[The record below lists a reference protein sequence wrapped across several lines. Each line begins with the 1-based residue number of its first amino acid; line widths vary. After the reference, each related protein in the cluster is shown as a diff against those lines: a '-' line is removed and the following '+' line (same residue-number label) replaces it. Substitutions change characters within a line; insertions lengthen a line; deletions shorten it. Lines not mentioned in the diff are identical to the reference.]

1 VAPRLFA
8 IEFGLGVDLHGQ
20 DPTKAAIK
28 AVRNAVEHVSL
39 PGMREVGGVT
49 DLDRQVVVEILLGV
63 PEGLVGRVDPERVRD
78 ALPFGRRS
86 VRVTSGGLM
95 ASSGVAVPSMGDT
108 SDEAVAV
115 VAAISVSL
123 DVEG

>member
-28 AVRNAVEHVSL
+28 AVKNAVEHVSL
-39 PGMREVGGVT
+39 PGMRKVGGVT
-49 DLDRQVVVEILLGV
+49 DLNEQVIVDILLGV
-63 PEGLVGRVDPERVRD
+63 PEQMAARLDQERVKD
-78 ALPFGRRS
+78 TLPFGRKS
-86 VRVTSGGLM
+86 VRVVTGGLI
-95 ASSGVAVPSMGDT
+95 ASSGVAVPAMGDT
-108 SDEAVAV
+108 TDEAVAV

-123 DVEG
+123 DVEL

>member
-8 IEFGLGVDLHGQ
+8 IEFGLGLDLHGQ

-39 PGMREVGGVT
+39 PGMRKVGGVT
-49 DLDRQVVVEILLGV
+49 DLNEQVVVEILLGV
-63 PEGLVGRVDPERVRD
+63 PEGMAGRLDQERVKD

-86 VRVTSGGLM
+86 VRVVTGGLM
-95 ASSGVAVPSMGDT
+95 ASSGVSVPSMGDT

-115 VAAISVSL
+115 VAAVSVSL
-123 DVEG
+123 DVER